1 MMNGTYRYG
10 ANSAANATSS
20 QVQNSSTLSR
30 VQGYSDGGFMAEV
43 QRIAAEQGD
52 DIVTVNTLKKGEAV
66 LTPEQAAQFKKLVQE
81 IPQITYLT
89 QSNMSDR
96 LANIQ
101 ESPVVNQE
109 VNVNIPNV
117 NSPIERVMDYKDFV
131 NQLRDDKKFEKM
143 IQSMTI
149 DRALGKSEFAKRKYR
164 W

>member
-1 MMNGTYRYG
+1 M
-10 ANSAANATSS
+10 
-20 QVQNSSTLSR
+20 
-30 VQGYSDGGFMAEV
+30 
-43 QRIAAEQGD
+43 
-52 DIVTVNTLKKGEAV
+52 

-117 NSPIERVMDYKDFV
+117 NIPIERVMDYKDFV
-131 NQLRDDKKFEKM
+131 NQLRDDRKFEKM